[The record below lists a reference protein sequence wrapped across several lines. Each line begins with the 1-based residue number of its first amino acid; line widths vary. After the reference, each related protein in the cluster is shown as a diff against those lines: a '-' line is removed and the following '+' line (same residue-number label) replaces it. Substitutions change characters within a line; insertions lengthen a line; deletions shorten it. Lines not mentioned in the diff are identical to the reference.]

1 MGYSRSGK
9 WKRRE
14 DDEEGGVCGDD
25 DVVVVVYVGN
35 DWALGKGKWRALAF
49 AL

>member
-14 DDEEGGVCGDD
+14 DDEEGDVDD
-25 DVVVVVYVGN
+25 VVYVGN